1 MISVVV
7 AKIALIV
14 ITTLP
19 LSNLKI
25 NYTQSNILKEAKLY
39 TKRKIVDARDWHEL
53 QVKKEPVK
61 TYIEEVVPTENP
73 GDTQEEKTN
82 EQEETKDEEVEEPKE
97 EQGNTQEETPTESE
111 EPNDEEGIESPKE
124 IDNMQEEKTNEQEE
138 TKGEEVEEPKEEQ
151 GNTQEETPTESE
163 EPNDEE
169 GIESPKEIDNMQEE
183 KTNEQEETKG
193 EEVAESKEEQGN
205 TQGESPIESEEPKN
219 PVVPPVEEPLKEEE
233 VTKREVTS
241 DWKLTEDVYIKGDLH
256 LLNGIVN
263 LEGHTL
269 HVEGSVY
276 HSGGQLKISDGNLR
290 IEGDYLLKGVDG
302 KTSEGQLIMKH
313 RSGIMEVGRDVY
325 IDTQATQTDQMKA
338 GTLIIKGDF
347 IQCTSLLGSYTK
359 RNDFILVLAGE
370 DNQCI
375 SVSCPD
381 KINRIEW
388 LVIEG
393 DAERELHFDTN
404 QIVSVQNLKA
414 VVTPKIRDGKNLK
427 IIENVLLENGI
438 WQGDLRIDNIALHKP
453 VVIQG
458 DLIADT
464 SVTLV
469 NKQIEVKENYIQ
481 RVGILTCIDTYLK
494 IGENL
499 IIEPNATLSMEGSK
513 SRLEVEGNLEIK
525 TGYEKAGRMKQG
537 TLVIGGSVY
546 KEGKRCSFYTES
558 ELLVILKGSENQ
570 LAYIT
575 GNNIQLEKLQLLQP
589 IEQYQFDLDVKY
601 KLEN

>member
-14 ITTLP
+14 ITTLS
-19 LSNLKI
+19 LSSLKI

-39 TKRKIVDARDWHEL
+39 TKRKIIDARDWHEL

-61 TYIEEVVPTENP
+61 TYIKEVVPTENP
-73 GDTQEEKTN
+73 GD
-82 EQEETKDEEVEEPKE
+82 
-97 EQGNTQEETPTESE
+97 
-111 EPNDEEGIESPKE
+111 I
-124 IDNMQEEKTNEQEE
+124 QEEKTNEQEE
-138 TKGEEVEEPKEEQ
+138 TKGEEVEEPREEQ
-151 GNTQEETPTESE
+151 GNKQEETPTKSEEPNDEGGIESPKEVDNIQEEKTNEQEETPTESE

-169 GIESPKEIDNMQEE
+169 SIESPKEIDNIQEE
-183 KTNEQEETKG
+183 KMNEQEETKG
-193 EEVAESKEEQGN
+193 DEVEEPREEQGN
-205 TQGESPIESEEPKN
+205 TQEESPIESEEPKDEEA
-219 PVVPPVEEPLKEEE
+219 PPAEETIKEEE
-233 VTKREVTS
+233 VAKREITS
-241 DWKLTEDVYIKGDLH
+241 DWKLTEDVYIKGDLY

-269 HVEGSVY
+269 HVEGSIY

-325 IDTQATQTDQMKA
+325 IDTQATQTDQLKA

-375 SVSCPD
+375 SVRCPNM
-381 KINRIEW
+381 INRIEW
-388 LVIEG
+388 LIIEG
-393 DAERELHFDTN
+393 NEERELHFDTN
-404 QIVSVQNLKA
+404 QIVSLQNLKA

-481 RVGILTCIDTYLK
+481 RIGTLTCIDTYLK

-499 IIEPNATLSMEGSK
+499 IIEPNATLSMEGSI

-525 TGYEKAGRMKQG
+525 TGYEKVGRMKQG
-537 TLVIGGSVY
+537 TLVIGGSIY
-546 KEGKRCSFYTES
+546 KEGKRCSFYTEP

-570 LAYIT
+570 LTYIT
-575 GNNIQLEKLQLLQP
+575 GSNIQLEKLQLLQP